1 MVWNEA
7 PAHRESGRSTAT
19 PRNLLLPRQ
28 SSTPPMHRP
37 LPSML
42 ILMAQAFSTP
52 VKSVLVNW
60 LPWARASAR
69 TGGALS
75 LAVEDLRLTEPPQ
88 RLFQGIDTEVGVPRV
103 RNPPGQ
109 HRPRVPVHDRHQV
122 DEALGQRDIDT
133 VWVVKP
139 NSLPDDSRRRSSGRQ
154 SRCARACAWRHRVQT
169 FSTSRARAAADVG
182 PGHPG

>member
-1 MVWNEA
+1 
-7 PAHRESGRSTAT
+7 
-19 PRNLLLPRQ
+19 
-28 SSTPPMHRP
+28 
-37 LPSML
+37 ML
-42 ILMAQAFSTP
+42 ILMAWAFSTP

-122 DEALGQRDIDT
+122 DEALGQRDIR
-133 VWVVKP
+133 
-139 NSLPDDSRRRSSGRQ
+139 NIAAPDLVDPVDGQAAQEIRVLGVLGAALLVLGR
-154 SRCARACAWRHRVQT
+154 
-169 FSTSRARAAADVG
+169 
-182 PGHPG
+182 